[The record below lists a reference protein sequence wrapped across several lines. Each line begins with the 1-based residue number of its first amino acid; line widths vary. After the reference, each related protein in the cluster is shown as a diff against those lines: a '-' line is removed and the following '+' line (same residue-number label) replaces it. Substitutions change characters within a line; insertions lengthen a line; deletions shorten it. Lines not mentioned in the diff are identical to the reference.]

1 LADSDFERKNTEW
14 GWFGPYNKN
23 EVAIVSNVG
32 DPPML
37 WLASESG
44 MSLGSITFGRT
55 RPDGKLEALVLF
67 QGKQDERTRDLTGPA
82 ALTGE
87 FTLHI
92 RNGAAAPGDD
102 DKQFIKIIEAR
113 HDGVWIC
120 GKWFGFDGSE
130 PDVPPSVE
138 PPTQPPVVTPPAPVE
153 PPPPAHK
160 YVAGFHQGGKWWE
173 VEAGDF
179 FTLKNIFGFDLD
191 RSEKEEYY
199 RLADSGREREGWDAI
214 VALYKRKDSSNS

>member
-1 LADSDFERKNTEW
+1 LADSDFERKNTPW
-14 GWFGPYNKN
+14 GWFGPYNQN

-44 MSLGSITFGRT
+44 MSLGSVTFGRT

-102 DKQFIKIIEAR
+102 DKQFIKVLEAR

-130 PDVPPSVE
+130 PVPSE
-138 PPTQPPVVTPPAPVE
+138 PPAQPPTVPVPPPAPADKSLHFNWKGRNWDVE
-153 PPPPAHK
+153 
-160 YVAGFHQGGKWWE
+160 Y
-173 VEAGDF
+173 GDLD
-179 FTLKNIFGFDLD
+179 TMAMIFGFRLD
-191 RSEKEEYY
+191 QSDYVQFRNDGDFEYI
-199 RLADSGREREGWDAI
+199 L
-214 VALYKRKDSSNS
+214 ALYLRKSEGDNVSR

>member
-37 WLASESG
+37 WLASRSG
-44 MSLGSITFGRT
+44 GSLGSITFGRE
-55 RPDGKLEALVLF
+55 REDGRLEALVLI

-82 ALTGE
+82 ALCGE
-87 FTLHI
+87 VTIHI
-92 RNGAAAPGDD
+92 RKGDTALGND
-102 DKQFIKIIEAR
+102 DAEFVKIFEAR

-130 PDVPPSVE
+130 PDVPPSIE
-138 PPTQPPVVTPPAPVE
+138 PPTTPSEPPVVVPAPPVE
-153 PPPPAHK
+153 PPHK

-179 FTLKNIFGFDLD
+179 YTLRQIFGFDLD
-191 RSEKEEYY
+191 KSEKEEYY
-199 RLADSGREREGWDAI
+199 RLADSGRERDGWDAI